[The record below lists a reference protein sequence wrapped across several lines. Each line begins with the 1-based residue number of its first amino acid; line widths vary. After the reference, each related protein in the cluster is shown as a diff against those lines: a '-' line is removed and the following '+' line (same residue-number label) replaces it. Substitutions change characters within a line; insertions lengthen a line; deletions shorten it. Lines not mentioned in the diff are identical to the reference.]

1 VVKDPAW
8 LSSTV
13 VAALK
18 KVGRRAIIQA
28 GWAGLDT
35 DTLDIPDYIK
45 VTHLAVLFQQAF
57 VRFLGRANRKP
68 PP

>member
-35 DTLDIPDYIK
+35 DTLDIPEYIK
-45 VTHLAVLFQQAF
+45 VIMFCHILMFCRISPCYYSRHLFA
-57 VRFLGRANRKP
+57 
-68 PP
+68 